1 MPVYGPCLWVVTV
14 NMSVGGKNG
23 IDIGIGIGL
32 QFTPSWAS
40 SSRGA
45 VVLDRTGVRFG
56 APLRAPVTHRT
67 WHRHSSLGWAVGT
80 DRAKKPQNRCSRDDQ
95 AKMQFDVDSCHIRKP
110 KDFGFRFE
118 ASARFEATQILNIAP
133 SLLGG
138 VDGWWWVLTQKA
150 LRGTWYEHQYF
161 IWLRPP
167 PLSKRQN
174 PVTAGWP
181 PHCPTAAELSK
192 RTWLASASASD
203 TNHFVSGWGNSS
215 DMFWALNGTLKDTK
229 AVWNKVFQ
237 RCHSLTK
244 RTSGLEWTSYG
255 FFGCSLTI
263 FWAICTSL
271 RLWANSWGHNQQMDR
286 SRLSSSSEGDAK
298 WDIQVGSVFSME
310 YSPFAAWKPR
320 GEYFCEKWYVHTKLF
335 FLLFVHAE
343 CKWDIHIDIC
353 WGSKQT
359 WIAQ

>member
-1 MPVYGPCLWVVTV
+1 
-14 NMSVGGKNG
+14 
-23 IDIGIGIGL
+23 
-32 QFTPSWAS
+32 
-40 SSRGA
+40 
-45 VVLDRTGVRFG
+45 
-56 APLRAPVTHRT
+56 
-67 WHRHSSLGWAVGT
+67 
-80 DRAKKPQNRCSRDDQ
+80 
-95 AKMQFDVDSCHIRKP
+95 MQFDVGSCHIRKP
-110 KDFGFRFE
+110 KDFGFPPLWRWGMGHSVDTKH
-118 ASARFEATQILNIAP
+118 SARFEATQILNIAP

-138 VDGWWWVLTQKA
+138 VDGWWWVVTQKA
-150 LRGTWYEHQYF
+150 LSGTCYEHQYF
-161 IWLRPP
+161 MWSPP

-229 AVWNKVFQ
+229 VVWSKVFQ
-237 RCHSLTK
+237 RCHSITK

-255 FFGCSLTI
+255 DFGCSLTI

-271 RLWANSWGHNQQMDR
+271 RLWANSWGHNQHMDR

-310 YSPFAAWKPR
+310 YSPFCRLETTKRRIFLWNDMFGAWGMQVRHKSADPSR
-320 GEYFCEKWYVHTKLF
+320 RDWEISY
-335 FLLFVHAE
+335 A
-343 CKWDIHIDIC
+343 
-353 WGSKQT
+353 GSKRCRSILIQNPKSEIQNPKKSEIQNPKSEIQNPNGAV
-359 WIAQ
+359 WGRHKKNED